1 MDWIVNQIWLGNRPA
16 PTQMQV
22 TQALAEQHHW
32 DYIRWDLDALTNFF
46 GAYIFENFNAQN
58 LTDQA
63 SALLVKY
70 YMWYVLATS
79 QGPAIFLDATRAIKP
94 EYIPILET
102 DNLEGVILGSKFN
115 PGFTACI
122 SHQAT
127 VIACTQIRQLLD
139 RRLQTLG
146 DKVFDFLLKSGPNL
160 IGSRF
165 TFLTL
170 LPNWKYA
177 GITVQ
182 DIDVL
187 AGVSSDSP
195 KSKVLPPEKLLP
207 KPVKKARAYPDSY
220 NTNVRKTVASR
231 INAVQPIFTVST
243 TTTKDTTQETGSK
256 LSSITCLID
265 RSTQRV
271 VIMGEETIGLTDPY
285 MFIKGGDFVIHYNAC
300 PFLLE
305 TLNIDNTVNAAYYDS
320 REALSKT
327 AIANAPFLRFTTQLY
342 PTASFKDFEWASAVT
357 SRISPYI
364 ALACSYREKHPNTP
378 VIIYGYN
385 LTDDYAKGY
394 DVELEVSLC
403 ERLRI
408 EVHRPAYEILYLIF
422 TTGKSQLRWY
432 NATMTWI
439 AKMKNTHHSWRFI
452 CAATENTTKPTVERV
467 LPLPDAG
474 DDGEAL
480 TSKKLYAA
488 MHMAERM
495 RFSYLYLCSDMAAP
509 DPLQVWKIQRLN
521 TFKAVGAR
529 KMDYIKEQLYFD
541 LNQGACITR
550 ETFDTMLPRIT
561 ASDTTTADDALATAL
576 HESKIALMEMPK
588 E

>member
-1 MDWIVNQIWLGNRPA
+1 
-16 PTQMQV
+16 MQS

-32 DYIRWDLDALTNFF
+32 DYIRWDFDALINFF
-46 GAYIFENFNAQN
+46 GAYIFENFNEKN
-58 LTDQA
+58 LSEQS

-70 YMWYVLATS
+70 YMWYVLATC
-79 QGPAIFLDATRAIKP
+79 QGPSIFLDATRTIKQ
-94 EYIPILET
+94 EYLPVLESE
-102 DNLEGVILGSKFN
+102 DLEGVLLGSKFN
-115 PGFTACI
+115 PGFTACVT
-122 SHQAT
+122 HQAAI
-127 VIACTQIRQLLD
+127 IACTQIRQLLD

-146 DKVFDFLLKSGPNL
+146 EKVFDFLLESGPNL

-170 LPNWKYA
+170 MPNWKYA

-182 DIDVL
+182 DIDVV
-187 AGVSSDSP
+187 AGVSSDAP

-207 KPVKKARAYPDSY
+207 KPVKKARAYPENY
-220 NTNVRKTVASR
+220 NVNLRKEAAKQFYTPQTIAAAKTASQ
-231 INAVQPIFTVST
+231 A
-243 TTTKDTTQETGSK
+243 TTQETSSK
-256 LSSITCLID
+256 LSPLSCLID

-285 MFIKGGDFVIHYNAC
+285 MFIKGGDFVLHYNAC

-305 TLNIDNTVNAAYYDS
+305 TLNIDDTVNAAFYDN
-320 REALSKT
+320 RDALSKT
-327 AIANAPFLRFTTQLY
+327 AVANAPFLRFTSQLY
-342 PTASFKDFEWASAVT
+342 PEASFKGFEWASAVS
-357 SRISPYI
+357 SRISPYV
-364 ALACSYREKHPNTP
+364 ALACSYKEKHPNIP

-408 EVHRPAYEILYLIF
+408 EVHRPAYEILYFIF
-422 TTGKSQLRWY
+422 TTAKSQLRWY

-452 CAATENTTKPTVERV
+452 CAATENATKPTIDRV
-467 LPLPDAG
+467 LMLPDAG
-474 DDGEAL
+474 DDSEAL

-488 MHMAERM
+488 MHVAERM

-509 DPLQVWKIQRLN
+509 DPLKIWKIQRLN

-550 ETFDTMLPRIT
+550 ETFDTILPHIT
-561 ASDTTTADDALATAL
+561 ADDDTTAEDALATAL
-576 HESKIALMEMPK
+576 HENKIALMEMPK